1 MTYTIIVKRTGKDD
15 MVKTGV
21 DELNARVI
29 PAEMKMAFPKAFES
43 GQMSVEVIKE
53 N

>member
-1 MTYTIIVKRTGKDD
+1 MSYTIIVKQRGKSD
-15 MVKTGV
+15 MVRTGV

-29 PAEMKMAFPKAFES
+29 PAEMKMAFPKAFET
-43 GQMSVEVIKE
+43 GAMSVEVIKE